1 MSVKELHTKDEFQK
15 EVMEHTGHAAVL
27 LHMPT

>member
-1 MSVKELHTKDEFQK
+1 MSVKELHTKDDFQK
-15 EVMEHTGHAAVL
+15 EVMENVGYAAVL